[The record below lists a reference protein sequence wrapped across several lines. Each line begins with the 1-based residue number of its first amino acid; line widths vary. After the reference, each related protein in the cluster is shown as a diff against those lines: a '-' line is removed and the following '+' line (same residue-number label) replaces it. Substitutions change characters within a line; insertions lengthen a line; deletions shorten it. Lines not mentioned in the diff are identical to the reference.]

1 MAPPTEP
8 HGMACK
14 PAIVMALRACALIAL
29 HSVATVYRA
38 IRDARNESRALLG
51 RPAAFVLLCGVLS
64 AGVATSE
71 PAEAAPGTPLVVTTS
86 GGAVQGATVGT
97 VDEFLG
103 IPYAAP
109 PVGALRWKPPQPP
122 ARWSGT
128 RLATTFGPHCP
139 QPASSFGLASMSENC
154 LYLNVYAPKHT
165 KTNAGS
171 LPVMVYIHGGVFVWG
186 ESNDYDPAG
195 LVQHGVIVVTMNY
208 RLGALGFLAHPGLT
222 DRSGGPSG
230 NYGLMDQQA
239 ALRWV
244 QANISRF
251 GGDPRKVTLFGE
263 SAGGLSV
270 LSQVASPGARG
281 LFARA
286 IVESGTYT
294 LTPVSLATAEAAGE
308 SFAASAGCP
317 DQSAACLRA
326 LPVATIL
333 KYQDAGGY
341 RPNIDGQVLTE
352 SLESGLAGG
361 DFNHVPVLIGTN
373 HDERR
378 LFVALAQLAGDPVT
392 TGNYESMIQS
402 SLGVSPA
409 TAAEV
414 VARYPLS
421 RYASP
426 ALAFAAVGTDDS
438 FACDAMTA
446 DESLSKYVRTYSYE
460 FNDENAPERYE
471 PPVGFPYGAAHA
483 SELQYLFRLSNTP
496 FPGVLKRGQRSLA
509 GTMRTYWTNFAKDGN
524 PSSAGVPEWKPFNR
538 ASHQTM
544 SLDTPSPHVETTFVN
559 QHNCAFWDR
568 IH

>member
-1 MAPPTEP
+1 MENSTIETLGVITAVV
-8 HGMACK
+8 
-14 PAIVMALRACALIAL
+14 IALRAYAL
-29 HSVATVYRA
+29 VASHTGGTVYGR
-38 IRDARNESRALLG
+38 IRDARSEPRALVG
-51 RPAAFVLLCGVLS
+51 RPAAFVLLGGVLM
-64 AGVATSE
+64 AGVATCV
-71 PAEAAPGTPLVVTTS
+71 PAEAAPSTAVVVTTLD
-86 GGAVQGATVGT
+86 GAVQGTTVGT
-97 VDEFLG
+97 MDEFLG
-103 IPYAAP
+103 LPYAAP
-109 PVGALRWKPPQPP
+109 PVGSLRWSPPHPP
-122 ARWSGT
+122 APWSGT
-128 RLATTFGPHCP
+128 RLAATFGPNCP
-139 QPASSFGLASMSENC
+139 QPASDFGLASMSENC
-154 LYLNVYAPKHT
+154 LYLNVYKPEHT
-165 KTNAGS
+165 KSNTRS
-171 LPVMVYIHGGVFVWG
+171 LPVMVWIHGGVFVWG
-186 ESNDYDPAG
+186 ESNDYNPAR
-195 LVQHGVIVVTMNY
+195 LVEHGVIVVTINY
-208 RLGALGFLAHPGLT
+208 RLGALGFLAHPALAEP
-222 DRSGGPSG
+222 SGGPSG

-244 QANISRF
+244 QTNISRF
-251 GGDPRKVTLFGE
+251 GGDPRNVTLFGE

-270 LSQVASPGARG
+270 LSQLASPGARG
-281 LFARA
+281 LFAKA

-308 SFAASAGCP
+308 SFAASAGCS

-333 KYQDAGGY
+333 KDQNAGGY

-352 SLESGLAGG
+352 SLESAFSSG
-361 DFNHVPVLIGTN
+361 DFNHVPVIIGTN

-402 SLGVSPA
+402 SLDVSAA
-409 TAAEV
+409 TAAQV

-446 DESLSKYVRTYSYE
+446 DQSLSKYVRTYSYE

-471 PPVGFPYGAAHA
+471 PPVGFPYGAAHE
-483 SELQYLFRLSNTP
+483 SEVQYLFQLANTP
-496 FPGVLKRGQRSLA
+496 FPGVLTTPQRSLA
-509 GTMRTYWTNFAKDGN
+509 ATMRTYWTNFAKDAK
-524 PSSAGVPEWKPFNR
+524 PSSAGVPEWKPFTG

-544 SLDTPSPHVETTFVN
+544 SLDTPSPHVETTFAN
-559 QHNCAFWDR
+559 QHHCAFWES